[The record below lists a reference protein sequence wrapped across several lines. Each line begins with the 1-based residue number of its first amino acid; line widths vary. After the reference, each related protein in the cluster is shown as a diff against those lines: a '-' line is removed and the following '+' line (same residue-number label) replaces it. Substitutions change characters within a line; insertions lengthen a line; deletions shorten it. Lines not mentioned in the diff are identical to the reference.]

1 MPDTITINFKP
12 KRESGFDVLKIEN
25 LAVKFDEILFK
36 NIDIDIKK
44 QERIALVGDNGV
56 GKTTL
61 FKTILDQLNAY
72 QGKIK
77 FGSKVDLAYY
87 DQEHSTLAMDKT
99 IFNEN

>member
-1 MPDTITINFKP
+1 MCIRD
-12 KRESGFDVLKIEN
+12 R
-25 LAVKFDEILFK
+25 
-36 NIDIDIKK
+36 
-44 QERIALVGDNGV
+44 

-99 IFNEN
+99 CLLYTSRCV